1 MDPLLLK
8 TLHIT
13 AVIALFTSLGV
24 ILAECSPSCRKRASM
39 LHGISLL
46 ALIGLGF
53 AMLKHPPMAVHWWQA
68 KLGIWLFLGV
78 APVLAKRNLLPRPA
92 ILALCLLSGA
102 TAAYLGIAKPF

>member
-13 AVIALFTSLGV
+13 AVISLFTSLGV
-24 ILAECSPSCRKRASM
+24 ILAESSPACRKRATM

-46 ALIGLGF
+46 LIIGLGF
-53 AMLKHPPMAVHWWQA
+53 VMLKKPPMAVHWWQA
-68 KLGIWLFLGV
+68 KLGIWLFLGL
-78 APVLAKRNLLPRPA
+78 APVLAKRNVLSRPA
-92 ILALCLLSGA
+92 ILVLCLLSGA

>member
-13 AVIALFTSLGV
+13 AVITLFTSLGV
-24 ILAECSPSCRKRASM
+24 ILSETSPYCRKRASII
-39 LHGISLL
+39 HGISLL
-46 ALIGLGF
+46 LIIGLGF
-53 AMLKHPPMAVHWWQA
+53 ALLKKPPMAVHWWQA

-78 APVLAKRNLLPRPA
+78 APVLAKRNILPRPV
-92 ILALCLLSGA
+92 ILALCLLAGA